1 MNVISH
7 LKLVLSGNYGP
18 DISLLTLGWGTRI
31 KEAGPNIILLFLEM
45 CGNPFGLK
53 MKGLR
58 ASVAKIQVDCC
69 FHLSATLLLREFG
82 FCCLWLPQRHM
93 IKLGHSFRSWQSPQE
108 LDSILA
114 LKVGSKLNPDGLS
127 KGNS

>member
-53 MKGLR
+53 MKGLP
-58 ASVAKIQVDCC
+58 ASVAII
-69 FHLSATLLLREFG
+69 HLSATLLLREFG